1 MTEVPTAVRVLLPPG
16 SVMLGPG
23 ETGTRDQLRAVAPG
37 GRVALGDNRLGSEWR
52 LRHRARRLGL
62 DVREE
67 YVVLPTWG
75 QATFVIEADTD
86 TVAWLLGTL
95 GTVPPGVRRW
105 ARLVDL
111 LVRRVTVTPW
121 LHRVVVTF
129 APGRLLVGV
138 PR

>member
-1 MTEVPTAVRVLLPPG
+1 MTEFPTAVRVLLPPG
-16 SVMLGPG
+16 SVLLGPG
-23 ETGTRDQLRAVAPG
+23 ETGTRHDLREVAPG
-37 GRVALGDNRLGSEWR
+37 GRIALGDDRLGSGWR
-52 LRHRARRLGL
+52 LRQRARRLGL

-86 TVAWLLGTL
+86 TVAWLLSTL
-95 GTVPPGVRRW
+95 ATVPPGVRRW
-105 ARLVDL
+105 AHLVDL

-121 LHRVVVTF
+121 LHRAVVAL